1 MNELDKFIEY
11 LKYGVYVPCT
21 DDTEFLHSIRNWIK
35 SIQLIERPDIIISA
49 GDKTIA
55 IEHFEFDCSSRSK
68 KGSKNKKELNLR
80 DRDFERRIDGTGLED
95 SPIVCTYSNDV
106 TFSYDD
112 YIRNMTE
119 TFKDHY
125 SKIDEYKRNLIE
137 SRVAIRENDIIMC
150 FFIEETTPL
159 GTYLLAAGEL
169 KPLDL
174 FFIREYLSLLSNS
187 PEVDGIF
194 FGSYNGKNHKLSF
207 MKNTTENIKYLE
219 ETCSVDFSKQDFFTF
234 QPKESRFVFKT
245 LT

>member
-1 MNELDKFIEY
+1 MNELEKFIEY
-11 LKYGVYVPCT
+11 LKYGVYVPCV
-21 DDTEFLHSIRNWIK
+21 DDKGFLYTIDDCMK
-35 SIQLIERPDIIISA
+35 SIQLVERPDLIIFA

-55 IEHFEFDCSSRSK
+55 IEHFEFDCSSRNK

-80 DRDFERRIDGTGLED
+80 DRDFERRIDGTSLED

-125 SKIDEYKRNLIE
+125 SKISEYKRNLIE
-137 SRVAIRENDIIMC
+137 SRVAKREKDIIMC
-150 FFIEETTPL
+150 FFIEDTTPL
-159 GTYLLAAGEL
+159 GTYLLAEGEL

-174 FFIREYLSLLSNS
+174 FLIREYLSLLSNS

-207 MKNTTENIKYLE
+207 MKNTSENIKYLE
-219 ETCSVDFSKQDFFTF
+219 ETGLVDFTKQDFFTF
-234 QPKESRFVFKT
+234 QPKESRFAAK
-245 LT
+245 L